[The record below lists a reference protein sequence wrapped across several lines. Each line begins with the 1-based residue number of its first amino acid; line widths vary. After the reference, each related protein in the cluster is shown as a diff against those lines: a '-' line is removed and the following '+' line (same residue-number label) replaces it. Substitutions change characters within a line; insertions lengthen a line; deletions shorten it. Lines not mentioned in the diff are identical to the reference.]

1 MMNKIE
7 KHRFLWK
14 AFLEILHY
22 SPIETF
28 LEIFQTNGGHFH
40 AWLRCTKG
48 SKAEAFAEFLAPF
61 WVCRGNR
68 DGRVR
73 VGVICNLVLRCF
85 LLSAERVAY
94 VCRGGVGGLSF
105 LNLQL
110 CHPCFSIACWG
121 ERSWELRSESKKAFF
136 CWIPNPWRESI
147 MTKIITSLSSALGGF
162 WASETIWL

>member
-1 MMNKIE
+1 MMKCIE
-7 KHRFLWK
+7 IPILVKKTFI
-14 AFLEILHY
+14 EILNCNSLCSLRSQN

-28 LEIFQTNGGHFH
+28 LEIFQINGGHFH

-85 LLSAERVAY
+85 LLPAESSIC
-94 VCRGGVGGLSF
+94 VCVG
-105 LNLQL
+105 
-110 CHPCFSIACWG
+110 
-121 ERSWELRSESKKAFF
+121 EE
-136 CWIPNPWRESI
+136 
-147 MTKIITSLSSALGGF
+147 
-162 WASETIWL
+162 